1 MTRRRELERHRE
13 SLREIREIMGSMKTL
28 AYMETRKLGRSLE
41 AQQNVVQSISDVAAD
56 FLAFF
61 GDTLPRG
68 GAPVARLFL
77 LVGTERGFCGDFNHA
92 ILRRLASE
100 LDGDPSGQPLLLPV
114 GHKLH
119 SLLEKDPRV
128 AARIPGASVAEEVTA
143 LLCQVTSDFGAVQ
156 ARQDDL
162 AVYCIHHSDR
172 SEVAVRQLLPPFLD
186 GPPPP
191 AAFSF
196 PPLLHEAP
204 REFLSQ
210 LADHYLL
217 AVLYEIFYTSLMA
230 ENDARLAHL
239 ESALGHLDEQADE
252 LARQDNILR
261 QEEIIEEI
269 EVLLLSSGQYGRRR
283 S

>member
-61 GDTLPRG
+61 GDTLPG
-68 GAPVARLFL
+68 SVPVARLFL

-92 ILRRLASE
+92 ILRRLESE
-100 LDGDPSGQPLLLPV
+100 LDEDPAGQPVLLPV

-119 SLLEKDPRV
+119 TLLEKDPRV

-143 LLCQVTSDFGAVQ
+143 LLSQVTTEIGAVQ
-156 ARQDDL
+156 ARQDEF

-172 SEVAVRQLLPPFLD
+172 SEIAVRQLLPPFLD
-186 GPPPP
+186 VASSP
-191 AAFSF
+191 AALSF
-196 PPLLHEAP
+196 PPLLHEKP

-252 LARQDNILR
+252 LARQDNTLR

-283 S
+283 D